1 MGIEIGI
8 GAAAKDKPLAVGI
21 DLGTTN
27 SLVAYVKDG
36 RPVVIPGPNGSTLVP
51 SVISFQSDNL
61 FVGAAAKK
69 YQLTDAKHTVF
80 SVKRLM
86 GKGVEDIA
94 SELPMLPY
102 EVIGHSREMVKV
114 RVNNRE
120 YTPPEISALV

>member
-51 SVISFQSDNL
+51 SVASFQADNL
-61 FVGAAAKK
+61 FIGSAAKK
-69 YQLTDAKHTVF
+69 YQLVSNGEKKATPSPPSVSASSTACDAVQK
-80 SVKRLM
+80 KR
-86 GKGVEDIA
+86 
-94 SELPMLPY
+94 
-102 EVIGHSREMVKV
+102 
-114 RVNNRE
+114 
-120 YTPPEISALV
+120 